1 MNLGNEGQWIMTAE
15 MITRI
20 IEEQDAFIIQHISPY
35 LEEETGRRIDKQE
48 LKKAL
53 IRNTPEMVRGH
64 GECPVCG
71 LDLVNV
77 SYAIR
82 FGVEYC
88 PRCGQRAK
96 WPEYEGSDPE

>member
-1 MNLGNEGQWIMTAE
+1 MNLGKEGQGIMTAE

-20 IEEQDAFIIQHISPY
+20 IEEQDDFIIQQITPY
-35 LEEETGRRIDKQE
+35 LEKETSGKVDKQE
-48 LKKAL
+48 LKKAM
-53 IRNTPEMVRGH
+53 IRSTPAMVRGH

-82 FGVEYC
+82 FGAEYC